1 MALLVHNINSV
12 AKLLVE
18 VLSLP
23 RDTPLIV
30 LTGFTRF
37 SVLKFVGPFVFML
50 NTESFIQLDN
60 YGDRHDNSKC
70 LKMLKNITLLG
81 INSFHSL
88 NVSNQWNIPSNHWH
102 VMSKKK
108 VPCDNCDGKNYS
120 PDLPHPCLVPPW
132 CMLH

>member
-12 AKLLVE
+12 AERLVE
-18 VLSLP
+18 ILALP

-60 YGDRHDNSKC
+60 YGDRHDNSKF
-70 LKMLKNITLLG
+70 LKRVKKLTLLAS
-81 INSFHSL
+81 NSFNYL
-88 NVSNQWNIPSNHWH
+88 KVYNQWNIQSSHWH
-102 VMSKKK
+102 GMA
-108 VPCDNCDGKNYS
+108 NGKS
-120 PDLPHPCLVPPW
+120 P
-132 CMLH
+132 M